1 MRLILFLLAP
11 VALFA
16 QAAETDQRIL
26 QTLLSE
32 VQQLRAA
39 IERSTLLGV
48 RTQLAI
54 SQLQLQ
60 ESKTERLAR
69 ELQVLRDGNSAFANR
84 KSQVTLTIRE
94 LEAKRSQ
101 PAFSNPQGQTEV
113 ESNLRHFKRELEE
126 LAANE
131 QQKMAREGELASQLQ
146 TAQREVQDS
155 RSRIGEMERTLDA
168 AIQQMLKPR

>member
-1 MRLILFLLAP
+1 MRLIRIFLLAP
-11 VALFA
+11 MALCA
-16 QAAETDQRIL
+16 QTDQRVL
-26 QTLLSE
+26 ETLLSE

-60 ESKTERLAR
+60 ESKTERLSR
-69 ELQVLRDGNSAFANR
+69 ELQGLRDTTSHLSVQKER
-84 KSQVTLTIRE
+84 LSQGIKQFE
-94 LEAKRSQ
+94 SKRSLL
-101 PAFSNPQGQTEV
+101 PSDEIEN
-113 ESNLRHFKRELEE
+113 NLKQLKFELDETTAAEQRET
-126 LAANE
+126 
-131 QQKMAREGELASQLQ
+131 AREAEVAAQLQ

-155 RSRIGEMERTLDA
+155 RSRIAEMERTLDS